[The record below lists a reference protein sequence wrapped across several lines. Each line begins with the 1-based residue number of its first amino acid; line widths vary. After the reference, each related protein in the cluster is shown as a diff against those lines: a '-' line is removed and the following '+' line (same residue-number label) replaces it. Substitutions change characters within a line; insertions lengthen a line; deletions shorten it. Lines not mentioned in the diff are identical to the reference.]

1 MKNISVKEFSQE
13 GWRILKGISFLYFLK
28 QKRQTLNFNGK
39 KKSDRYNGSI
49 FLPAID
55 RNIEVL

>member
-1 MKNISVKEFSQE
+1 MKNISVKKFSQE
-13 GWRILKGISFLYFLK
+13 GWRILKGIPFIFLK

-39 KKSDRYNGSI
+39 KKSDRCNGSI

-55 RNIEVL
+55 RNIKVL

>member
-1 MKNISVKEFSQE
+1 MKNSVKKFSQE
-13 GWRILKGISFLYFLK
+13 GWRILKGIPFLYFLK

-39 KKSDRYNGSI
+39 KKSDRCNGSI

-55 RNIEVL
+55 RNIKVL